1 MRAARYP
8 AEASLTREES
18 GEPAKADGS
27 TLNGGDVV
35 TKAERLRGSIRVS

>member
-18 GEPAKADGS
+18 GEPAQAGGS
-27 TLNGGDVV
+27 RLNGGAVV
-35 TKAERLRGSIRVS
+35 TKAERLRSSIRVS